1 MDEAVKVY
9 PISFEKAL
17 KRIDEKFDYVYC
29 DPPYHFK
36 NTTKL
41 FELLVNVIHKD
52 TIIFYEAD
60 KKEDMPIPKGYTC
73 LREDD
78 YKRAKIMWFQLD
90 QSQ

>member
-1 MDEAVKVY
+1 MYTV
-9 PISFEKAL
+9 IR
-17 KRIDEKFDYVYC
+17 RIILRIRQNYL
-29 DPPYHFK
+29 
-36 NTTKL
+36 N
-41 FELLVNVIHKD
+41 
-52 TIIFYEAD
+52 YEAD